1 MEAELDSPAPE
12 LLHPAMVAA
21 SAKEARVRAS
31 SCFIFIRILLF
42 CWDANP
48 CLLYT
53 SYGKIEGVAY
63 AFPLGSAQANY
74 EAMRPVLQ
82 EMGAYLDFDVSRQ
95 ARNPME
101 KLVKL
106 RLSRHLKDGKR
117 LRFDS
122 PRVCLLYTSWPAT

>member
-1 MEAELDSPAPE
+1 M
-12 LLHPAMVAA
+12 
-21 SAKEARVRAS
+21 
-31 SCFIFIRILLF
+31 
-42 CWDANP
+42 
-48 CLLYT
+48 
-53 SYGKIEGVAY
+53 AY

-106 RLSRHLKDGKR
+106 RLSRHLKER
-117 LRFDS
+117 QAAA
-122 PRVCLLYTSWPAT
+122 V